1 MKKLLSLIIILVC
14 STIVY
19 GQTLIVDENFDSY
32 IAGNKFVQQAG
43 SPWTTWSNQ
52 PGSSEDPIVSD
63 AQYVSSPNSLY
74 IQNNNDLVLKLN
86 AYTTGRYSISFKI
99 FVSTGS
105 LGYFNILNSFAGS
118 SSVWAMQA
126 YFKNNGYLVVDAG
139 GASIDSIAYTQNDWH
154 DVLIVVDLDNDI
166 ATIEFDEQ
174 FFHLWKFSSGTFG
187 DGNMKK
193 LDAIDFFGWSEG
205 GLNANF
211 YIDDM
216 KIQEMPAPEMPINL
230 TATLQNQFDIH
241 LNWTAPTTIPN
252 CYLLVRNDRLAAI
265 INASETEYIEAHVYP
280 QTVNY
285 KLFSYVTSQGASA
298 PALTQIT
305 IPGGVDRNFVL
316 FEIATA
322 TNCPY
327 CPNAARGINDLIT
340 NNANV
345 AVINYHIGD
354 SYATTDCNTRLSFYT
369 SQVGTP
375 TTWVDGVLN
384 LSGGA
389 TGTTSLYSAYNPM
402 YQSRISIPSVYINY
416 ININKVNDNQYE
428 AKVSVKEHTNFF
440 TSGLKLH
447 VALVES
453 HIPQTWYTLSELNY
467 VCRKMYP
474 SGNGTNLDFSQS
486 DSLSFTFNIN
496 VDAGIVVSNCELIAF
511 VQHQPTKEVIQ
522 TIKAPLDPSSI
533 IQLNTNNINIYP
545 SPASDYIYVSEAQGM
560 HMQFINLNG
569 QIVKDQLISSSNFPI
584 YVNDLPSGV
593 YIVTFAENPQIKQKV
608 IIMH

>member
-193 LDAIDFFGWSEG
+193 LDAIDFFG
-205 GLNANF
+205 
-211 YIDDM
+211 
-216 KIQEMPAPEMPINL
+216 
-230 TATLQNQFDIH
+230 
-241 LNWTAPTTIPN
+241 
-252 CYLLVRNDRLAAI
+252 
-265 INASETEYIEAHVYP
+265 
-280 QTVNY
+280 
-285 KLFSYVTSQGASA
+285 
-298 PALTQIT
+298 
-305 IPGGVDRNFVL
+305 
-316 FEIATA
+316 
-322 TNCPY
+322 
-327 CPNAARGINDLIT
+327 
-340 NNANV
+340 
-345 AVINYHIGD
+345 
-354 SYATTDCNTRLSFYT
+354 
-369 SQVGTP
+369 
-375 TTWVDGVLN
+375 
-384 LSGGA
+384 
-389 TGTTSLYSAYNPM
+389 
-402 YQSRISIPSVYINY
+402 
-416 ININKVNDNQYE
+416 
-428 AKVSVKEHTNFF
+428 
-440 TSGLKLH
+440 
-447 VALVES
+447 
-453 HIPQTWYTLSELNY
+453 
-467 VCRKMYP
+467 
-474 SGNGTNLDFSQS
+474 
-486 DSLSFTFNIN
+486 
-496 VDAGIVVSNCELIAF
+496 
-511 VQHQPTKEVIQ
+511 
-522 TIKAPLDPSSI
+522 
-533 IQLNTNNINIYP
+533 
-545 SPASDYIYVSEAQGM
+545 
-560 HMQFINLNG
+560 
-569 QIVKDQLISSSNFPI
+569 
-584 YVNDLPSGV
+584 
-593 YIVTFAENPQIKQKV
+593 
-608 IIMH
+608 